1 MKSLISD
8 TKIEICSKKNT
19 ETAIWYDENIS
30 GKLFSA
36 SFLSFSDSF
45 FRFWVNDILS
55 LFFNFFAREH
65 LNVVIARALIVWEIA
80 RSSSRVSALNFL
92 FDCLKVHKRLSRISP
107 RSTGGPRKKVFS
119 RITTTHKLTGDLIVE
134 NGEISSTRLIAH
146 WVRSFPAFSLA
157 PWSPSSPRLSI
168 SWSIRPPERC
178 KISLIWA
185 TRSTS
190 F

>member
-1 MKSLISD
+1 MMRTFQES
-8 TKIEICSKKNT
+8 
-19 ETAIWYDENIS
+19 Y
-30 GKLFSA
+30 
-36 SFLSFSDSF
+36 
-45 FRFWVNDILS
+45 FRRVFWVFRTR
-55 LFFNFFAREH
+55 FFVFESMIFWACF
-65 LNVVIARALIVWEIA
+65 LI
-80 RSSSRVSALNFL
+80 SSRVSIWTSSSPE
-92 FDCLKVHKRLSRISP
+92 LSSSERSP
-107 RSTGGPRKKVFS
+107 GARVAWAPWIFYLRTKNKGLRNN
-119 RITTTHKLTGDLIVE
+119 TTNKLTGDLIVE